1 MRRMALLQFAL
12 ILLCSAALVFG
23 AIYFIQWTRFKR
35 HLARPAQGVAPEIL
49 SLWKSDRV
57 QTFLTRN
64 AEPAI
69 AGTISTGHAL
79 FHLSRIDSSV
89 LDSVDRVFEPGQLNS
104 FRELVTHLEAKAN
117 SSQAAW
123 DGALHN
129 YKGHLG
135 ETLIAEQLRM
145 QGHHV
150 EMHENPSNP
159 ASDALVDGQPTQFK
173 AGLSADSILEHRD
186 RYPDIPVVTVAEHSD
201 YFAGDPMVD
210 CLDTISGQAI
220 EDTTSDALESA
231 IGIDDFIDG
240 IPVVTAA
247 VSGFRNFRPVI
258 DGHCDFETA
267 IRYTLADTA
276 GVGIGAAAGAKLGA
290 VIGMSLGPIGA
301 ALGVAIGGIGGAI
314 GGKLAASAYK
324 NRDLD
329 AAKTALAQAVERYPA
344 AYVAALRQKSIAL
357 EGNAKRLHPRFRW
370 GSIVNLSVGDVVRSE
385 SAKALRMWARYCS
398 KIADQLRDRIAAAN
412 QPATA
417 SESLEAMG
425 LELVTAGVP
434 EPVFSRN
441 LIAVTGSI
449 KAASAAVMRELK
461 KLGRA

>member
-1 MRRMALLQFAL
+1 MAFLQIAL
-12 ILLCSAALVFG
+12 ILICSAALVFG
-23 AIYFIQWTRFKR
+23 TIYFIQWTRFKR

-49 SLWKSDRV
+49 NLWRSDRI
-57 QTFLTRN
+57 QTFLSRN
-64 AEPAI
+64 AEPGI

-89 LDSVDRVFEPGQLNS
+89 LNSVDRVYEPEKLNS
-104 FRELVTHLEAKAN
+104 FRELVSHLEAKAN
-117 SSQAAW
+117 AGQAAW
-123 DGALHN
+123 DGARDN
-129 YKGHLG
+129 YKGHFG

-150 EMHENPSNP
+150 EMHENPSHRG
-159 ASDALVDGQPTQFK
+159 SDALVDWQPIQFK
-173 AGLSADSILEHRD
+173 SGLGADSILEHRAH
-186 RYPDIPVVTVAEHSD
+186 YPDIPVVTVTEHSEH
-201 YFAGDPMVD
+201 FASDPMVD
-210 CLDTISGQAI
+210 CLDTVSGQAI
-220 EDTTSDALESA
+220 QDTTSDTMEGA
-231 IGIDDFIDG
+231 IGLNDFIDG

-267 IRYTLADTA
+267 IRFTLADTA
-276 GVGIGAAAGAKLGA
+276 GVGIGAAAGAKIGG

-314 GGKLAASAYK
+314 GGRLAASAYK

-329 AAKTALAQAVERYPA
+329 AAKVALAQAVERYPA

-385 SAKALRMWARYCS
+385 GAKALRMWAKYCS
-398 KIADQLRDRIAAAN
+398 KLADQLRDRIAAAN

-417 SESLEAMG
+417 SETIEAMG

-434 EPVFSRN
+434 EPVYSRN
-441 LIAVTGSI
+441 LIAVTASI